1 MAFLSWLWTGD
12 RIWKDDVIGRADLL
26 YPHQA
31 TLKGSERLSLRVKQI
46 ALPQKEVLVRLAGYD
61 WVPETK
67 LKRSLRES
75 WQRGRA
81 WRSQKNEEEKK
92 KSAGWLRA
100 TPSRFAFSV
109 DSVTAVFVTD
119 QQGQRRF
126 QGLCWVTA
134 YMRNFPERSAT
145 GVATAIS
152 EDSNEFHEEGNCGT
166 WSELGSGVLTS
177 ANLLQYETKIVL
189 LLWAK
194 RTVFGCRAGGLLLKC
209 LLQRFWVEWLAER
222 ALHSHTRRL
231 PEYFLTIA
239 F

>member
-1 MAFLSWLWTGD
+1 M
-12 RIWKDDVIGRADLL
+12 
-26 YPHQA
+26 
-31 TLKGSERLSLRVKQI
+31 
-46 ALPQKEVLVRLAGYD
+46 RLAGYD

-119 QQGQRRF
+119 QQGQRLF

-209 LLQRFWVEWLAER
+209 LLQRF
-222 ALHSHTRRL
+222 
-231 PEYFLTIA
+231 
-239 F
+239 